1 MWTSSDHVLLKIKL
15 SKCVQSNRPISPS
28 HRVIR
33 FNTKINYQAMGQV
46 YQMLCWLQSRYICFS
61 TYHLCR
67 LSHDST
73 VAGLVQGDISL
84 NMSAIDWVKCSC
96 VPCTLLS
103 KAAVG
108 QRSVPREWRGVRTAR
123 QLSDEGWSCCLEG
136 NYNCRDRE
144 APDGGSSPES
154 LLLAL
159 CGTISG
165 WTAFLP
171 GQALLPLVT

>member
-1 MWTSSDHVLLKIKL
+1 MCYWKL
-15 SKCVQSNRPISPS
+15 
-28 HRVIR
+28 
-33 FNTKINYQAMGQV
+33 NYQNVSNQIAQFLHPIV
-46 YQMLCWLQSRYICFS
+46 SLDS
-61 TYHLCR
+61 TPR
-67 LSHDST
+67 LIIKQWARFTRCYADSSQGTSVSPPTISADSATDST

-96 VPCTLLS
+96 VSCSLLS

-108 QRSVPREWRGVRTAR
+108 QWSVPRESQGVRTAR
-123 QLSDEGWSCCLEG
+123 QLWDEGWSCCFEG
-136 NYNCRDRE
+136 NYNRRDRE

-159 CGTISG
+159 CGTVFG

-171 GQALLPLVT
+171 GQTLSALVR

>member
-1 MWTSSDHVLLKIKL
+1 MWTSLDHVLLKIKL

-46 YQMLCWLQSRYICFS
+46 YQMLRWLQSRYTCSPPTIS
-61 TYHLCR
+61 ADSAT
-67 LSHDST
+67 DST

-96 VPCTLLS
+96 VSCSLLS

-108 QRSVPREWRGVRTAR
+108 QWSVPRESRGVRTAR
-123 QLSDEGWSCCLEG
+123 QLWDEGWSCCFEG

-144 APDGGSSPES
+144 APDGGSSQES

-159 CGTISG
+159 CGTVSG
-165 WTAFLP
+165 WTVFLP
-171 GQALLPLVT
+171 GQALSPLVR